1 MVGKHTIHFTCLCTY
16 VQYVCMH
23 SMYTYVQMEIRTYVH
38 TYVQFIPDNL
48 GPELTALIIEVS
60 SFQGLKMYCGLL

>member
-1 MVGKHTIHFTCLCTY
+1 
-16 VQYVCMH
+16 
-23 SMYTYVQMEIRTYVH
+23 MEIRTYVH